1 MVSCVRSEDVISM
14 TSKEFSDF
22 VIVPDLI
29 KFVPSDPRLYVD
41 VQVTQKD
48 LLPAK
53 RLQTLAQQTVSL
65 FLIEG
70 YQ

>member
-1 MVSCVRSEDVISM
+1 M

>member
-41 VQVTQKD
+41 VEVTQKD